1 MGETLLPVAT
11 SFNASLSIEARPE
24 HLTGDAG
31 AVLVREVIERTGILE
46 WMTARLHDPR
56 QPHLVTYPLAELLRT
71 VLVLFAPGWRDQDD
85 ADALRL
91 DPALRRCRGA
101 RHHAA
106 GGRRTACLAADA
118 LPPARYPDA

>member
-11 SFNASLSIEARPE
+11 SFNASLSVEARPE

-56 QPHLVTYPLAELLRT
+56 QPHLVSYPLAELLRT
-71 VLVLFAPGWRDQDD
+71 VLVLFAQGWRDQDD
-85 ADALRL
+85 AD
-91 DPALRRCRGA
+91 ALRRCRGA

-106 GGRRTACLAADA
+106 GGRRTPRLAADA
-118 LPPARYPDA
+118 LPP

>member
-1 MGETLLPVAT
+1 MGETLLPFAT
-11 SFNASLSIEARPE
+11 SFNASLSVEARPE

-71 VLVLFAPGWRDQDD
+71 VLVLFA
-85 ADALRL
+85 
-91 DPALRRCRGA
+91 GA
-101 RHHAA
+101 R
-106 GGRRTACLAADA
+106 GTTPLAEGAHLASQPTLSRLLDI
-118 LPPARYPDA
+118 